1 MNYAIKI
8 SALILRLKKY
18 IQYLNLDIA
27 PSVLESYEMSLR
39 SMRDLPPASQAPI
52 YEKMVSELAPL
63 VRECQSAVASS
74 LYDDISSLEEM
85 SPSGSIHP
93 FLRELY
99 GGPKGNAMGN
109 GMTMGMG
116 KSVSSASPTGS
127 RTVTQGEGTASP
139 SSVCGSCGGESPAVR
154 GCDRV
159 GHPDRMG
166 DAGHDCRDGD
176 SPIDRSD
183 HMGGETIEDKDR
195 EGEDAVDFWKR
206 HREDIP
212 EDMKAVESAVAS
224 LHHPHECVRV
234 NNNGKRTGA
243 VRAGG
248 KNRLPYAERDDTRT
262 PEQLEADLATKPMA
276 VYSYLDHLGSDA
288 MYYLMKELLA
298 PTRSLRNGYPLLMQW
313 FRSRKRLYSV
323 INLSEPDGRYM
334 TGGIPFDLPGAPSEK
349 YAHAFSW
356 RRYRTYRREEID
368 SVMQTLFGH
377 GMDWE
382 GYRHMNERDVRD
394 WNREF
399 NSCTYEED
407 GTDDLGSARREIS
420 RGRNDT
426 RLMSHGRR
434 YILSR
439 RQITDH
445 AQAMLYMRRAE
456 RECTSLRYLDYSGI
470 SGKYSDMDR
479 DAYASLLF
487 SERLDSL
494 NALFV
499 PQELRLPLSFVA
511 TRDDRLSPADR
522 RTLIADLALLSMD
535 DRAST
540 FVDMPEHDLIDLYH
554 TCEEH
559 TEVLVDAIDSLPK
572 KNVIALYYR
581 LLCMAVDGR
590 MTQLAQKRYASI
602 NNRCVRFDN
611 AVLTAVSSA
620 TDGQNT
626 EMFVSAYRL
635 CMGAF
640 ANAYARRHLR
650 LGSDIVTVTLAPRP
664 DRASGT
670 EGTEGAEDT
679 DTYARTLAQ
688 DRAIAERMADLAC
701 SVANPHLFS
710 FSFPSDG
717 NADAD
722 TPADDGTTGN
732 AEGAKVDDALLE
744 RLGSSGDI
752 SVVGED
758 TDILS
763 SVMPHDD
770 DCDGDTDADDAYDG
784 PGPDADTPTGSDD
797 SVRDRLLDF
806 VESFAHDYLLLYRTI
821 VTGGYVS
828 AMTANIRNRFNDLSD
843 RIISALDETR
853 HLRLSTSDTTAL
865 RYDSG
870 RRLFPKARPATDD
883 RLRGLGINSHRRAFS
898 EEDIL
903 NGVPSPD
910 DTDAATPAP
919 SGDDDPLSH

>member
-99 GGPKGNAMGN
+99 GGGRA
-109 GMTMGMG
+109 
-116 KSVSSASPTGS
+116 ASPTGS
-127 RTVTQGEGTASP
+127 RTVTQGQGTASS
-139 SSVCGSCGGESPAVR
+139 SSVCGSCGGEGPAVR
-154 GCDRV
+154 GCGSVDR
-159 GHPDRMG
+159 PDRM
-166 DAGHDCRDGD
+166 DGEN
-176 SPIDRSD
+176 P
-183 HMGGETIEDKDR
+183 EDGNADGRGTEERDR
-195 EGEDAVDFWKR
+195 EGEDTVDFWKR

-212 EDMKAVESAVAS
+212 EDMRAVESAVAS

-234 NNNGKRTGA
+234 NGNKKRTGA

-470 SGKYSDMDR
+470 SGKYLDMDR

-620 TDGQNT
+620 TDGQNAD
-626 EMFVSAYRL
+626 MFVSAYRL

-664 DRASGT
+664 DR
-670 EGTEGAEDT
+670 EPGTEGADGTEGGEDS

-717 NADAD
+717 NGDADPDAD
-722 TPADDGTTGN
+722 TPANADGTE
-732 AEGAKVDDALLE
+732 ADDALLE
-744 RLGSSGDI
+744 RLASSGDI
-752 SVVGED
+752 SPVGED

-763 SVMPHDD
+763 SVSPHDDDD
-770 DCDGDTDADDAYDG
+770 DCDGDPGDDCGASGSDTDADTG
-784 PGPDADTPTGSDD
+784 SGSDD
-797 SVRDRLLDF
+797 SVRDRLLGF

-853 HLRLSTSDTTAL
+853 HLRLSASETTAL

-870 RRLFPKARPATDD
+870 RRLFPKAGPGADD

-910 DTDAATPAP
+910 DGDAPTPTAP
-919 SGDDDPLSH
+919 DDDDPLDG